1 MAFREEYER
10 WLGSPEVSE
19 RDKEELKALTD
30 EEIKSRFS
38 SELEFGTAGIRRV
51 MEVGPGSINMYTV
64 KHITRALSLW
74 LKNTKE
80 DQRTTE
86 SFVTPDKDQNQS
98 QIQPKSQNLSV
109 VIAYDSRNNGKEY
122 AEAAACVLAAQK
134 IHVFLYEDL
143 RPTPELSFAV
153 RYSGSAAGINIT
165 ASHNTKEY
173 NGYKVYGSDGAQLSP
188 EHAEEIASILD
199 ETDVL
204 DSPPMMDYRDAVS
217 ASIIEEIDGYFDSIY
232 KNQVLSQSKLNKDD
246 DKVQSIQK
254 EMKIIYTSFHGTG
267 SVFLPEILNRDGF
280 GNVICVEEQCI
291 PDGDFPTVKSPNPEN
306 EESFKMAIELA
317 TAEGADLVIGT
328 DPDRDRCGV
337 AIRISGKS
345 PVSSKGEKGSSEQGF
360 KVLTGNQIGVILLD
374 YLIKSRKVLG
384 DLPKDAYACK
394 SIVSTNMAN
403 RICEVNDIEMVETL
417 TGFKFIGEKMEELS
431 VKDGREFIF
440 GFEESNGYL
449 TGLYARDKDAILAS
463 MLVAEAVCFHGTQGH
478 TMEEA
483 MEELYK
489 EYGYYKEHVVSKEF
503 GGLDGSAKMTALMDA
518 LRSNPPKE
526 FAGTPVIRVRDY
538 LTGEIKGVSSD
549 ASSEPVNTKI
559 NLPQSNVL
567 FYELAGGGS
576 LVVRPSGTE
585 PKVKIYLSV
594 VGESHEDA
602 ETKFEALEKSVA
614 SL

>member
-74 LKNTKE
+74 LKNTKD

-98 QIQPKSQNLSV
+98 QIQPKNQNPSV

-134 IHVFLYEDL
+134 IHVFLYESL

-173 NGYKVYGSDGAQLSP
+173 NGYKVYGPDGAQLSP

-291 PDGDFPTVKSPNPEN
+291 PDGDFPTVKSCFNRR
-306 EESFKMAIELA
+306 A
-317 TAEGADLVIGT
+317 GA
-328 DPDRDRCGV
+328 CQ
-337 AIRISGKS
+337 A
-345 PVSSKGEKGSSEQGF
+345 
-360 KVLTGNQIGVILLD
+360 
-374 YLIKSRKVLG
+374 
-384 DLPKDAYACK
+384 LPYK
-394 SIVSTNMAN
+394 T
-403 RICEVNDIEMVETL
+403 
-417 TGFKFIGEKMEELS
+417 
-431 VKDGREFIF
+431 
-440 GFEESNGYL
+440 
-449 TGLYARDKDAILAS
+449 
-463 MLVAEAVCFHGTQGH
+463 ML
-478 TMEEA
+478 
-483 MEELYK
+483 
-489 EYGYYKEHVVSKEF
+489 
-503 GGLDGSAKMTALMDA
+503 
-518 LRSNPPKE
+518 
-526 FAGTPVIRVRDY
+526 
-538 LTGEIKGVSSD
+538 
-549 ASSEPVNTKI
+549 
-559 NLPQSNVL
+559 
-567 FYELAGGGS
+567 
-576 LVVRPSGTE
+576 
-585 PKVKIYLSV
+585 
-594 VGESHEDA
+594 
-602 ETKFEALEKSVA
+602 
-614 SL
+614 